1 MKPAFKHRITTALA
15 ERAAQGLTRAL
26 TPLARQNEAQ
36 FVHQGRTYLN
46 FSSNDYLGLATD
58 PALIAAWQEGLSRYG
73 CGSGASPLVTGFHQ
87 SHQTLE
93 AMLCEWLG
101 YERAI
106 LFNSG
111 FSANQAVLFT
121 LLQRG
126 DLLLQDRLNHASLME
141 AGSLSAATMKRFRH
155 NDVNHLSTLLSTDQ
169 TNVVVTE
176 GVFSM
181 DGDCAPLAEL
191 SACVQHRAVLMVD
204 DAHGIGVLGRDGAG
218 SCAAAEIH
226 PDLLVVTFG
235 KAFGLSG
242 AAVLCDRDT
251 GDYLTQF
258 ARHHVYSTA
267 IPPAQAYALSRAI
280 EMIQRDQWRRDKLR
294 QLQEIYHTHLPRHVT
309 ASLSQ
314 TPIQPLIIGSSERAV
329 QFATALREQGI
340 WVSAIRPPTVP
351 EGTARLRI
359 TLTAGHSEAQ
369 VRQLAM
375 TMQQIM
381 EASGEY

>member
-1 MKPAFKHRITTALA
+1 MKRAFKQRVTSALA
-15 ERAAQGLTRAL
+15 ERAAQGLTRKL
-26 TPLARQNEAQ
+26 VPLARQSGAQ
-36 FVHQGRTYLN
+36 FVHQGQTYLH

-58 PALIAAWQEGLSRYG
+58 PALITAWQEGLSRYG

-87 SHQTLE
+87 THQTLE
-93 AMLCEWLG
+93 TLLCEWLG

-121 LLQRG
+121 LLQQD

-141 AGSLSAATMKRFRH
+141 AGMLSAATMKRFRH
-155 NDVNHLSTLLSTDQ
+155 NDAAHLSALLSADQ
-169 TNVVVTE
+169 TNMVVTE

-181 DGDCAPLAEL
+181 DGDCAPLVAL
-191 SACVQHRAVLMVD
+191 SDCVRHRAVFMVD
-204 DAHGIGVLGRDGAG
+204 DAHGIGVLGPDGSG
-218 SCAAAEIH
+218 SCAAVGIH

-242 AAVLCDRDT
+242 AAVLCDRDV

-280 EMIQRDQWRRDKLR
+280 EMIQREQWRRDKL
-294 QLQEIYHTHLPRHVT
+294 QLLQGIYQERLGHVAT
-309 ASLSQ
+309 ALSQ
-314 TPIQPLIIGSSERAV
+314 TPIQPLIIGSSERTLRV
-329 QFATALREQGI
+329 ATALREQGI

-351 EGTARLRI
+351 QGTARLRV

-375 TMQQIM
+375 TLRQVM
-381 EASGEY
+381 ERHGES